1 MVHLFAQI
9 AKALAFKNKQR
20 YKNYSQAKHIHQA
33 LQHHRA
39 YSFIYRYVFVAGQHT
54 TTAYFAQAWKKQ
66 VQEIHHHYT
75 EESIEEARFVTQR
88 IQQQTPAFV
97 PEVIAHQTKYWRNSH
112 PQVIGAL
119 NIIYYMLLVCRAHL
133 PYKPI
138 NQAYTQAKRNTQL
151 NNVSEVF
158 FHCVVINYRLPN
170 KQLQ

>member
-66 VQEIHHHYT
+66 VQEIHHLSVMMMYFLNLFFQRLI
-75 EESIEEARFVTQR
+75 SPRRGKNRFR
-88 IQQQTPAFV
+88 
-97 PEVIAHQTKYWRNSH
+97 KY
-112 PQVIGAL
+112 
-119 NIIYYMLLVCRAHL
+119 IIITLRKVLR
-133 PYKPI
+133 KPG
-138 NQAYTQAKRNTQL
+138 L
-151 NNVSEVF
+151 
-158 FHCVVINYRLPN
+158 
-170 KQLQ
+170 